1 MRQIKEPP
9 FLPSVICILNPDDA
23 YYLKEYEQQPDI
35 DYKSILTPYDVQ
47 QMQIHGVD
55 FSGVAIHENSI
66 LMRDCGQRKYIV
78 RTPLTDSNSVEK
90 RGHCVEQ
97 IVSYLGG
104 IDFTWGESSIKD
116 INGKVLVGVKEGAF
130 AKEPGSRKVVSYDHS
145 VGVDTGLDLKKKKQL
160 QSSASFYGGKYT
172 VEGYNRA
179 VEIAKETGLYQ
190 SDDIRSLLEE
200 RNPNHPN
207 PLKRKAYQ
215 VDVVSDLKANV
226 DVATKMQASIG
237 KILGANLDVN
247 VDAAFRD
254 GSSHSVVFEA
264 TFGPVEKKKNVLL
277 YAIATVLGVG
287 FFVLIALLIT
297 GVL

>member
-1 MRQIKEPP
+1 MRQIKNNP
-9 FLPSVICILNPDDA
+9 FLPSVICVLNPDDA
-23 YYLKEYEQQPDI
+23 YYLKEHEQSDI
-35 DYKSILTPYDVQ
+35 DNQCILTPYDIQ
-47 QMQIHGVD
+47 QMQKQGVD

-78 RTPLTDSNSVEK
+78 RTPHTDSNAVEK

-104 IDFTWGESSIKD
+104 IDFTWRESSIKD

-130 AKEPGSRKVVSYDHS
+130 AKEPGSRKVASYDHS
-145 VGVDTGLDLKKKKQL
+145 VGVDTGFDFNKKKQL
-160 QSSASFYGGKYT
+160 QNSASFYGGKYT
-172 VEGYNRA
+172 VEGYYRA

-190 SDDIRSLLEE
+190 SDHIKSLLEE

-237 KILGANLDVN
+237 KILGVSLDVN

-254 GSSHSVVFEA
+254 DSSHSVVFEA
-264 TFGPVEKKKNVLL
+264 TFGPVEKKRKVLQ
-277 YAIATVLGVG
+277 YAFAAVLGVG
-287 FFVLIALLIT
+287 LIVLFTLLIA